1 MKTKKNS
8 LGGLITVFLALT
20 LTLSLTLLVCPAY
33 TAIPQKINHQ
43 GYLTNSAGVP
53 VTGTEQMVFSLYDVA
68 SGGNALW
75 TETQT
80 VAVNKGI
87 YNVSLGE
94 VTVLNLD
101 FSVPYY
107 LGVQVGT
114 DPEMT
119 PRIPLTSVGYAF
131 RAQTVEIVGSH
142 THSGADINSGAVSE
156 PAIDPLIARDSEVIA
171 AVSAHA
177 LRTDNP
183 HSVTAAQVGAKTYTG
198 NSPVSV
204 DNTLNTIGLN
214 AATNP
219 GDLMTWDGTH
229 WVARPP
235 TAISIS
241 FPQDSNM
248 QPYTTVNFQI
258 ALEGIFPTRDAM
270 DPFIGEIM
278 MVGWNFPTS
287 GWALCNGQLLPIVQY
302 PALYSLLGTTYG
314 GDGTTT
320 FGLPDLRGRVPI
332 HFGQGPVQ
340 NRTLGQK
347 GGSETITPVNP

>member
-8 LGGLITVFLALT
+8 LGGLIAVFLALT

-33 TAIPQKINHQ
+33 TAIPQKINYQ
-43 GYLTNSAGVP
+43 GYLTSSAGVP

-119 PRIPLTSVGYAF
+119 PRISLTSVGYAF
-131 RAQTVEIVGSH
+131 RAQTVESVGSH

-156 PAIDPLIARDSEVIA
+156 PAIDSLIARDSEVIA
-171 AVSAHA
+171 EVNAHA

-198 NSPVSV
+198 NSPVFV
-204 DNTLNTIGLN
+204 DNTSNTIGLN
-214 AATNP
+214 AATSP
-219 GDLMTWDGTH
+219 GDLMTWDGNH
-229 WVARPP
+229 WVAQPP
-235 TAISIS
+235 AALS
-241 FPQDSNM
+241 FPLNSNM

-258 ALEGIFPTRDAM
+258 ALQGIFPTRDAL

-278 MVGWNFPTS
+278 MVGWNFPTT
-287 GWALCNGQLLPIVQY
+287 GWAFCNGQLLSISQNS
-302 PALYSLLGTTYG
+302 ALFSLLGTMYG
-314 GDGTTT
+314 GNGTTT
-320 FGLPDLRGRVPI
+320 FGLPDLRGRVPV
-332 HFGQGPVQ
+332 HFGQGPGLQ
-340 NRTLGQK
+340 NRTQGQM
-347 GGSETITPVNP
+347 GGSETIPVNP